1 MRNSTK
7 DSMQAE
13 FLRYLLVGGIAF
25 AGDINTLALLHN
37 YFGMHYLLATLI
49 AFMVGIAI
57 NYQLSV
63 RWVFRYRSLQQHGIE
78 FGLFLLVGIITMGL
92 SLGLMALLV
101 GQLGL
106 AVLWAKCITTGFTL
120 IANFGLRRALLF
132 TRWPQYRLARA
143 SHQQPGQ
150 TPD

>member
-1 MRNSTK
+1 MPDHTK
-7 DSMQAE
+7 GSIQGE

-37 YFGMHYLLATLI
+37 YFGMYYLLATLV

-63 RWVFRYRSLQQHGIE
+63 HWVFRYRSMQQHGVE
-78 FGLFLLVGIITMGL
+78 FGLFLLVGIITLGL
-92 SLGLMALLV
+92 SLGMMALLV
-101 GQLGL
+101 GEL
-106 AVLWAKCITTGFTL
+106 AVPVLWAKCVTTGFTL

-132 TRWPQYRLARA
+132 TRWPRQLVRVLDDNESA
-143 SHQQPGQ
+143 GME
-150 TPD
+150 